1 VWYDA
6 HPAKGTVRS
15 TRSMLVVSM
24 ESRLKLS
31 KLKSFNSHK
40 LQYTLLT
47 NVTNVNKTQRN
58 WYSMKSF
65 SDLAPLAS
73 GTALSNMFPTYIQI
87 FICVFTALSIP
98 NLQKIATQT
107 LYLAAADGLYEK
119 RFAFISQVYI

>member
-1 VWYDA
+1 
-6 HPAKGTVRS
+6 
-15 TRSMLVVSM
+15 MLVVSM